1 MRGTNAVQVTCHA
14 PILLGIG
21 TALAEA
27 GDMSSRGVMSAVLT
41 VVAAWAIGCAPAIRS
56 TAQGPLHHREV
67 AEFWEDV
74 DPRSRDLFHGVA
86 GREVQPDPK
95 AVYSVKAIDTTGFS
109 ISYD

>member
-1 MRGTNAVQVTCHA
+1 
-14 PILLGIG
+14 
-21 TALAEA
+21 
-27 GDMSSRGVMSAVLT
+27 MSAVLT

-86 GREVQPDPK
+86 GREVQPDPN
-95 AVYSVKAIDTTGFS
+95 AVYSVTATDTTGFS
-109 ISYD
+109 ISYDVEDESGVEWSVKI